1 MTEQE
6 ESIGISKEQLQENIK
21 NIDEYY
27 AIARAIAD
35 APTLEEA
42 KRFAYQLMGALHS
55 DAEGCRDTISQLE
68 GTNE

>member
-6 ESIGISKEQLQENIK
+6 ESIGISQLQENIK

-42 KRFAYQLMGALHS
+42 KRSAYLLMGSLHS